1 MLLKA
6 DPNQP
11 AYNDLALAI
20 ESIPDDGAALDGLI
34 RAAAGLNK
42 IYDVQS
48 RLSKLAAAP
57 EHKAA
62 QLALSRVLASQGNIE
77 AAVKLPIDQLQANPA
92 DVQALEQLA
101 SILSDIGDAARREPA
116 VQRLVKQAPKTTGAP
131 NYAASLFFLQGGV

>member
-1 MLLKA
+1 MLLQA
-6 DPNQP
+6 DANQP
-11 AYNDLALAI
+11 AYNDLAQVV
-20 ESIPDDGAALDGLI
+20 ESNPNDVAALDGLV

-77 AAVKLPIDQLQANPA
+77 AAVRIPFDQLQANPA
-92 DVQALEQLA
+92 DVQAL
-101 SILSDIGDAARREPA
+101 
-116 VQRLVKQAPKTTGAP
+116 
-131 NYAASLFFLQGGV
+131 